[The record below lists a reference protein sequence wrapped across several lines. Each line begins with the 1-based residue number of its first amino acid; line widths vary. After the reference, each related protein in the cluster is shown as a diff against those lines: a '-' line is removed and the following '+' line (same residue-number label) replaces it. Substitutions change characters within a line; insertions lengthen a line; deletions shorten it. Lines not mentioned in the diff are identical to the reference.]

1 MALLNSPR
9 TTRSSAYSGL
19 TSHIVNMDEHQR
31 KLLDKA
37 MLQLST
43 QTLQQDKN
51 KETHNKVNHWFYF
64 MEAFSYK
71 NSSLLD
77 RSNGNYHLFLDGEPH
92 HPDSI
97 MLEAQ
102 REANKTRH
110 PCPVSSYLT
119 TRDELIEHYKLLY
132 EISPENSK
140 SDDDSAIRQVA
151 MLKVPEFL
159 RIPLESLSPISISSM
174 YLNKV
179 HQEHYLI
186 VRVISPAVRLAAI
199 QVAIEDEQGS
209 VIDLA
214 MYHCFETSGLD
225 RQGVIE
231 LVPLGQALI
240 IRQPW
245 LTRGLT
251 GGNVT
256 IRVSSPSDLIFL
268 PPSHPLLS
276 NCPEAW
282 KAGGG
287 KDSQVYK
294 DIGNHAFKNGRF
306 ESAIQAYSHGLLVD
320 PTASVLRLNRSAC
333 YLSINKPSMA
343 LKDAQIASED
353 KSMKDALRSK
363 AQYRMALAYYALD
376 RFSEALS
383 ILERENGYRFS
394 PADFSELE
402 KKIHERLVE
411 QAQGS
416 YKWLALSKMAKQING
431 HRQVTDVADYV
442 GPVEV
447 ALTESKGGGRGL
459 VTTREVLAGELLMV
473 SKPFAFGA
481 SSEYPELFRVLQ
493 ARTGSIIE
501 RASHELVGR
510 AMQRLVGDYT
520 AASALFL
527 DLHSNSPQTSTPQ
540 IARSVPTFLQN
551 GGRSNEFN
559 DSIKMTHFGNNEAIY
574 LLPSLVNHSCH
585 GTAVRTSIGS
595 ILVMRA
601 SRNLKKG
608 QEVTCSYVG
617 GTEGASYISRAAALR
632 KWSFTCECELCTADK
647 KDGEQRC
654 QSREG
659 LQEDLDQ
666 FHMVIRIGDAE
677 SAKNAK
683 EFVTKIRSTYGNERV
698 TPMDLLGRA
707 QRLSGFTQQAFN
719 LSLAIQLYTDGL
731 RSHGIRVKKMPPKK
745 IPRNNSELRR
755 DALIIGTSNFPSQ
768 IDTIFRCIKVMVT
781 LAALEAQQG
790 KFSLASHWA
799 VASLWGEQN
808 FPTSR
813 MIPY

>member
-1 MALLNSPR
+1 
-9 TTRSSAYSGL
+9 
-19 TSHIVNMDEHQR
+19 MDEHQR

-43 QTLQQDKN
+43 QTLQQDEN

-151 MLKVPEFL
+151 MLKVPEFV
-159 RIPLESLSPISISSM
+159 RISLESLSPIPISSM
-174 YLNKV
+174 HLNKV

-231 LVPLGQALI
+231 LVPLGQALL

-383 ILERENGYRFS
+383 ILERNNGYRFS

-447 ALTESKGGGRGL
+447 ALMESKGGGRGL

-473 SKPFAFGA
+473 SKPFAFAA

-493 ARTGSIIE
+493 ARTGSVIE

-551 GGRSNEFN
+551 GGRYWDIPGECTIGDIDTNRVEGIIRSNEFN

-659 LQEDLDQ
+659 LQEDLNQ
-666 FHMVIRIGDAE
+666 LHMAIRIGDAE
-677 SAKNAK
+677 SAKNAR
-683 EFVTKIRSTYGNERV
+683 ELVTKIRATYGNERI

-719 LSLAIQLYTDGL
+719 PSLAIQLYTDGL
-731 RSHGIRVKKMPPKK
+731 RSHGIRVKKIPPKK

-790 KFSLASHWA
+790 KISLASHWA

>member
-1 MALLNSPR
+1 MASSNSPR
-9 TTRSSAYSGL
+9 VTRTSAYSGL
-19 TSHIVNMDEHQR
+19 TSHIANMDEHQR

-37 MLQLST
+37 MLRLST
-43 QTLQQDKN
+43 QTLQQDKK

-363 AQYRMALAYYALD
+363 AQYRVKGTTVTGSRLLIFPSW
-376 RFSEALS
+376 R
-383 ILERENGYRFS
+383 
-394 PADFSELE
+394 

-416 YKWLALSKMAKQING
+416 YKWSALSKMAKQING

-447 ALTESKGGGRGL
+447 ALMESKGGGRGL

-473 SKPFAFGA
+473 SKPFAFAA

-527 DLHSNSPQTSTPQ
+527 DLHSNSSQTSTPQ

-551 GGRSNEFN
+551 GGRYWDIPGEYPIGDIDTNRVEDIIRSNEFN

-683 EFVTKIRSTYGNERV
+683 ELVTKIRSTYGNERV

-731 RSHGIRVKKMPPKK
+731 RSHGIRVKKCHQRKYLEITLSCGGMP
-745 IPRNNSELRR
+745 
-755 DALIIGTSNFPSQ
+755 
-768 IDTIFRCIKVMVT
+768 
-781 LAALEAQQG
+781 
-790 KFSLASHWA
+790 
-799 VASLWGEQN
+799 
-808 FPTSR
+808 
-813 MIPY
+813 

>member
-1 MALLNSPR
+1 
-9 TTRSSAYSGL
+9 
-19 TSHIVNMDEHQR
+19 
-31 KLLDKA
+31 

-43 QTLQQDKN
+43 QTLQQDEN

-151 MLKVPEFL
+151 MLKVPEFV
-159 RIPLESLSPISISSM
+159 RISLESLSPIRISSM
-174 YLNKV
+174 HLNKV

-209 VIDLA
+209 VVDLA

-225 RQGVIE
+225 LQGVIE
-231 LVPLGQALI
+231 LVPLGQALL

-287 KDSQVYK
+287 KDSHFVYPGK
-294 DIGNHAFKNGRF
+294 
-306 ESAIQAYSHGLLVD
+306 
-320 PTASVLRLNRSAC
+320 
-333 YLSINKPSMA
+333 
-343 LKDAQIASED
+343 
-353 KSMKDALRSK
+353 
-363 AQYRMALAYYALD
+363 
-376 RFSEALS
+376 
-383 ILERENGYRFS
+383 ENGYRFS

-447 ALTESKGGGRGL
+447 ALMESKGGGRGL

-473 SKPFAFGA
+473 SKPFAFAA

-493 ARTGSIIE
+493 ART
-501 RASHELVGR
+501 
-510 AMQRLVGDYT
+510 GDYT

-551 GGRSNEFN
+551 GGRYWDIPGECIIGDIDTNRVEGIIRSNEFN
-559 DSIKMTHFGNNEAIY
+559 DSIKMTHFGNNEAVY

-632 KWSFTCECELCTADK
+632 KWSFTRECELCTTDK

-659 LQEDLDQ
+659 LQEDL
-666 FHMVIRIGDAE
+666 INSIW
-677 SAKNAK
+677 S
-683 EFVTKIRSTYGNERV
+683 FV
-698 TPMDLLGRA
+698 
-707 QRLSGFTQQAFN
+707 
-719 LSLAIQLYTDGL
+719 
-731 RSHGIRVKKMPPKK
+731 
-745 IPRNNSELRR
+745 
-755 DALIIGTSNFPSQ
+755 
-768 IDTIFRCIKVMVT
+768 
-781 LAALEAQQG
+781 
-790 KFSLASHWA
+790 
-799 VASLWGEQN
+799 
-808 FPTSR
+808 
-813 MIPY
+813 